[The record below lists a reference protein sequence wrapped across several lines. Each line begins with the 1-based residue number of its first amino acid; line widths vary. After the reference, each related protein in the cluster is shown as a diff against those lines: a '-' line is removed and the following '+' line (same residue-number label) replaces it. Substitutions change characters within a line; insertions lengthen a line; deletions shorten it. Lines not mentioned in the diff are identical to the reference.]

1 MIIVCVD
8 AEPNTLMRTIKMC
21 KKLPGKPTVF
31 SFSRAKQALKWFD
44 DHYAD
49 IALLDTN
56 MPDLDGMSLA
66 AYIKEKSSD
75 TSVIFVS
82 DDARYA
88 VDAFGVRAVGFVLKP
103 LKIERLRAEVAYAMS
118 NKTIM
123 DRRKI

>member
-1 MIIVCVD
+1 MRIVCVD
-8 AEPNTLMRTIKMC
+8 NELNTLTRTVKMC
-21 KKLPGKPTVF
+21 KKLPSKPTVF

-44 DHYAD
+44 DHYTD

-66 AYIKEKSSD
+66 AFIKEKSPD

-82 DDARYA
+82 DDPRYA
-88 VDAFGVRAVGFVLKP
+88 VDAFGVRALGFVLKP
-103 LKIERLRAEVAYAMS
+103 LKMERLRAEVAYAMS

-123 DRRKI
+123 DLR